1 MYLGRAGKNPL
12 YNGTQVANNPL
23 YQGSAFFGVETEDD
37 ILTVERFSPGDTTA
51 HATEVTVVDRSPAG
65 LVQAVTCNGDL
76 LLSCEYDSAG
86 RLIRCQ
92 DGTCAADCV
101 LDACGNVTSITRT
114 DISGALDVPN
124 KSFTVASTIDPLG
137 RCTQTTDGTGNTA
150 SFAFDSLGRCVAVTE
165 PGGLVVHTTYDGDS
179 PTGPFSLQISAD
191 VDGDGTAEVLSSA
204 LVRCGECRSVTRN
217 GFDANGLNTNGFTTT
232 CSRDALGR
240 LIRMDHPDATYEEW
254 SFDSLGRNTVWK
266 CQDSSLRT
274 TAFDL
279 NGRPTSCA
287 WSALPPSVVAVPDT
301 TYLHDGLGRCV
312 SAGQGS
318 SLVTLSFDSCGNP
331 TSETQNGL
339 TVSRTFNH
347 RGRTGITYQD
357 GRQFVES
364 RDATG
369 LLLAV
374 SAVSGGKPV
383 TPPVVALDYL
393 GHRVCRSTQG
403 NGVVTSFSYRGDG
416 DAPLPGSTDASFDA
430 CVRVTVSNAAATL
443 LSDTLHRRDANQR
456 QIRCDTTFSAASA
469 APDARNPSTRSA
481 WSRDRLH
488 HAAPRGRRW
497 ASAHQSEVSYTLD
510 LDGRRLTATGG
521 ANPGS

>member
-1 MYLGRAGKNPL
+1 M
-12 YNGTQVANNPL
+12 
-23 YQGSAFFGVETEDD
+23 ETEDD
-37 ILTVERFSPGDTTA
+37 VLTVERSSPGDTTA

-76 LLSCEYDSAG
+76 LASFTYDSAG
-86 RLIRCQ
+86 RSAIDQGWHLRGGVRAGC
-92 DGTCAADCV
+92 
-101 LDACGNVTSITRT
+101 LPGNVTSITRT
-114 DISGALDVPN
+114 DLSGALGVPN
-124 KSFTVASTIDPLG
+124 KTFTFASTIDPLG

-217 GFDANGLNTNGFTTT
+217 GFDANGLDPNGFTTT

-287 WSALPPSVVAVPDT
+287 WSALPPAVVAVPDT

-357 GRQFVES
+357 GRQFVKN

-430 CVRVTVSNAAATL
+430 CVRVTVSNAAAPL

-469 APDARNPSTRSA
+469 APGRSK
-481 WSRDRLH
+481 SFTLDRLGRVTACTTRRRE
-488 HAAPRGRRW
+488 AAGAPLLIE
-497 ASAHQSEVSYTLD
+497 SEVSYTLD

-521 ANPGS
+521 ANPGSYLRKAHFRPATNK